1 MHINRLRG
9 QWDAAQ
15 TQIAVPMRTYLDRA
29 ATDILIAVAYLV
41 LGEEGTA
48 RTTLENACQLPSPIF
63 FARELQVWFMF
74 DRLPSNPRFD
84 ALLEGP
90 SS

>member
-1 MHINRLRG
+1 M
-9 QWDAAQ
+9 
-15 TQIAVPMRTYLDRA
+15 
-29 ATDILIAVAYLV
+29 AYLV

-48 RTTLENACQLPSPIF
+48 LTTLENARQLPSPIF
-63 FARELQVWFMF
+63 FAREQQVSIMF
-74 DRLPSNPRFD
+74 DRLRGNLRFD

>member
-9 QWDAAQ
+9 QWDAARERS
-15 TQIAVPMRTYLDRA
+15 AVPMRTYLDRA
-29 ATDILIAVAYLV
+29 ATKILIAVAYLV

-48 RTTLENACQLPSPIF
+48 LTTLENARQLPSPIF
-63 FARELQVWFMF
+63 FAREQQVSIMF
-74 DRLPSNPRFD
+74 DRLRGNLRFD